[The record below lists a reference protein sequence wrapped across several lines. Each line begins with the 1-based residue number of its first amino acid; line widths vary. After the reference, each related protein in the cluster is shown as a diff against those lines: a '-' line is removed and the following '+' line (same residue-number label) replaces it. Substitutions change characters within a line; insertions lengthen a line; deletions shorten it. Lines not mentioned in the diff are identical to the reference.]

1 MSKRFTRNLIAVLLV
16 ILYCLALL
24 AFGGCTSIKM
34 ERHADG
40 SEKIVVRA
48 PPKDFKALDFKW
60 HETRLRAGEAATADQ
75 PWADVAGDAVGVGSL
90 LLNTMA
96 YCKAYPVMCSGQQGT
111 TQYSPETIRRAE
123 TFCTAFPSRCE
134 K

>member
-60 HETRLRAGEAATADQ
+60 HETRLKAGEAATADQ
-75 PWADVAGDAVGVGSL
+75 PWAEVVGDIPEL
-90 LLNTMA
+90 LLNMNA
-96 YCKAYPVMCSGQQGT
+96 YCKAHPSMCAGGQ
-111 TQYSPETIRRAE
+111 P
-123 TFCTAFPSRCE
+123 
-134 K
+134 

>member
-60 HETRLRAGEAATADQ
+60 HETRLKAGEAATADQ
-75 PWADVAGDAVGVGSL
+75 PWAEVTGDLGSL

-96 YCKAYPVMCSGQQGT
+96 YCKAHPAMCVQ
-111 TQYSPETIRRAE
+111 
-123 TFCTAFPSRCE
+123 
-134 K
+134 